1 VKRREFI
8 AGLGGA
14 AAWPLAAR
22 AQQRPVPAIGWL
34 SARNSEEEGN
44 NAALFRQGLSESGYV
59 EGQNVAIEY
68 RWADAQYDQLPVMA
82 DDLVRRRVAIIIVTG
97 NLAAQAAKSA
107 TTNIP
112 IVFSVAVDPVKVG
125 LVASLN
131 RPEGNLTGVTDQM
144 NDLGQK
150 RLELLHKLVPN
161 VGTIAVLM
169 NPDNPNTVSNTRDFQ
184 AASEVLGVRLLILHS
199 RSRSEIEAAFAT
211 SIEQR
216 AGALL
221 VGVDPFLSFIA
232 RDEIIALAANHR
244 IPAIGGLRE
253 YASTG
258 GLMSYGSNAGETPR
272 LIGVYAARIL
282 KGEKPADLPVML
294 PTKFEFVINLKTAR
308 SLGID
313 VPPTLLAIA
322 DEVIE

>member
-1 VKRREFI
+1 MKRREFI
-8 AGLGGA
+8 AGLSGA

-22 AQQRPVPAIGWL
+22 AQQRPVPTIGWL

-59 EGQNVAIEY
+59 EGQNVALEY
-68 RWADAQYDQLPVMA
+68 RWADAQYDRLPVMA

-169 NPDNPNTVSNTRDFQ
+169 NPDNPNTVSNTRDFR

-232 RDEIIALAANHR
+232 RDQIIALAANHR
-244 IPAIGGLRE
+244 IPAMGGLRE

-322 DEVIE
+322 DEVID